1 MARKRITEVERKIMR
16 DIADNLKSIL
26 VRKGLTQKDLSELSG
41 LSTSAVSD
49 YLNAK
54 TMMAPSIQQT
64 VAEALGV
71 QAKDINTSL
80 AEVDNGGYSPMG
92 IPLVG
97 TICAG
102 NGILAEQNIEDRI
115 FYPFSNKTQ
124 PDYALRVKGDSMVG
138 AGIDPG
144 DIVYL
149 KKAPWAEYNGQI
161 VAVMLKDNEEGMLKR
176 IKWSEGSPVITLV
189 PENEKYEVKEV
200 YPSEITICGVY
211 RGHFKTDSFE

>member
-26 VRKGLTQKDLSELSG
+26 IRKGLTQKDLSELSG

-80 AEVDNGGYSPMG
+80 AVIDNGGYQPAG

-115 FYPFSNKTQ
+115 FYPFPNKTQ
-124 PDYALRVKGDSMVG
+124 PDYALRVKGNSMMG

-161 VAVMLKDNEEGMLKR
+161 VAVLLKDSEEGMLKR

-189 PENEKYEVKEV
+189 PENEEYEVKEV

-211 RGHFKTDSFE
+211 RGHFKVDFE

>member
-16 DIADNLKSIL
+16 DIAENLKSIL

-49 YLNAK
+49 YLNEK
-54 TMMAPSIQQT
+54 TLMAPSIVQT
-64 VAEALGV
+64 IANALGV
-71 QAKDINTSL
+71 QAKDINPSL
-80 AEVDNGGYSPMG
+80 AIVDNGGYQPAG

-102 NGILAEQNIEDRI
+102 NGILAEQNIEDRV

-138 AGIDPG
+138 AGIEHG

-161 VAVMLKDNEEGMLKR
+161 VAVMLKDSDEGMLKR
-176 IKWSEGSPVITLV
+176 IRWTEGSPVISLV
-189 PENEKYEVKEV
+189 PENEQYEVKEA
-200 YPSEITICGVY
+200 YPNEITICGVY
-211 RGHFKTDSFE
+211 MGHFKPINVD

>member
-16 DIADNLKSIL
+16 DIAENLKSIL

-49 YLNAK
+49 YLNEK
-54 TMMAPSIQQT
+54 TLMAPSIVQT
-64 VAEALGV
+64 VAEALNV

-80 AEVDNGGYSPMG
+80 TTVDNGGYQPLG

-102 NGILAEQNIEDRI
+102 DGMLAEQNIEDRI
-115 FYPFSNKTQ
+115 FYPFPNKTQ
-124 PDYALRVKGDSMVG
+124 PDYALRVSGDSMLG
-138 AGIDPG
+138 AGIEDN

-161 VAVMLKDNEEGMLKR
+161 VAVVLKGSEEGMLKR
-176 IKWSEGSPVITLV
+176 IKWYEGSPVISLV
-189 PENEKYEVKEV
+189 PENDKYETKEV
-200 YPSEITICGVY
+200 YPSEITFCGIY
-211 RGHFKTDSFE
+211 MGHFKPLENE